1 MTQLE
6 SYELDIMGKLRSAID
21 ADKDNRYEQAYDLL
35 MKAERLIKMAKR
47 DLHQKYHTSGEVK

>member
-1 MTQLE
+1 MTPLE

-35 MKAERLIKMAKR
+35 MKAERLVKMAKR

>member
-6 SYELDIMGKLRSAID
+6 SYELDVMSKLRSAID

-35 MKAERLIKMAKR
+35 MKAERLVKMAKR
-47 DLHQKYHTSGEVK
+47 DLHQKYHNSGEVK